1 MHSFRKYHL
10 TETVNFS
17 LITLKITLS
26 SEFWLYN
33 LWIIMPL
40 GTYTLLYPH
49 HLTRGQRE
57 VETLSSTGDVMFSIN
72 LFFISNLIVNVSI
85 FLWMMTEYLTMY
97 LKHLNI
103 SWSKIWTTKR
113 NFIWCRK
120 LNRCWLIIRKVTLLL
135 DFSLMQHHNVS
146 SLPLPCFLLFPLPP
160 IRHWSSW

>member
-17 LITLKITLS
+17 LITLKITP

-33 LWIIMPL
+33 LWIIIPL
-40 GTYTLLYPH
+40 GFLTYTLLSPH
-49 HLTRGQRE
+49 HLTHGQRE
-57 VETLSSTGDVMFSIN
+57 VETLSSRGDVMFSVN

-85 FLWMMTEYLTMY
+85 FCWWWQS
-97 LKHLNI
+97 I
-103 SWSKIWTTKR
+103 WQCIWSTSTKAGCEIWTTKR

-135 DFSLMQHHNVS
+135 DFSLM
-146 SLPLPCFLLFPLPP
+146 
-160 IRHWSSW
+160 